1 MSKSSSNNA
10 SQSKYSQIAR
20 NVTIALWLALIL
32 FIAVVLA
39 HRVIARDVMPQN
51 AATSCS
57 DLPEGI
63 LDIEVADSVDNIVI
77 PYFAHTVYF
86 NPTRRVPNATIYLLT
101 AEHTTGPVPRCNN
114 FIKDDSIASCPNAWD
129 YSNSGYDRGHMSPA
143 GDMKWAEEAM
153 NQSFLMTNIC
163 PQNHNLNMGSWN
175 RLEIKIRDWAYQL
188 GRVIVATGPIFDYPN
203 GTIGKEVQVA
213 VPTAFFKVI
222 FSPDPANRRMIAFI
236 MSNAQG
242 AKNKLRESATTV
254 DEVEQRTGLDF
265 FSALDDDEE
274 ASLEAACDYQAWQSL
289 TN

>member
-63 LDIEVADSVDNIVI
+63 LNIEVADSVDNIVI

-86 NPTRRVPNATIYLLT
+86 NPSRRVPNATIYLLT

-129 YSNSGYDRGHMSPA
+129 YSNSGYDRGHM
-143 GDMKWAEEAM
+143 
-153 NQSFLMTNIC
+153 
-163 PQNHNLNMGSWN
+163 
-175 RLEIKIRDWAYQL
+175 
-188 GRVIVATGPIFDYPN
+188 
-203 GTIGKEVQVA
+203 
-213 VPTAFFKVI
+213 
-222 FSPDPANRRMIAFI
+222 
-236 MSNAQG
+236 
-242 AKNKLRESATTV
+242 
-254 DEVEQRTGLDF
+254 
-265 FSALDDDEE
+265 
-274 ASLEAACDYQAWQSL
+274 
-289 TN
+289 